1 MYENNSVIAKYE
13 KELAKDEQYE
23 QMLDAAYK
31 RVIEANQDELYYLAN
46 CLWAEATVSNI
57 DYNDLVARIM
67 HEYMYGSNN
76 EN

>member
-13 KELAKDEQYE
+13 KELAKDRQYE
-23 QMLDAAYK
+23 QMLDAACK
-31 RVIEANQDELYYLAN
+31 RVLGVNQDELYYLAN

-57 DYNDLVARIM
+57 DYNDLVAKIV
-67 HEYMYGSNN
+67 HEYMYCSNN